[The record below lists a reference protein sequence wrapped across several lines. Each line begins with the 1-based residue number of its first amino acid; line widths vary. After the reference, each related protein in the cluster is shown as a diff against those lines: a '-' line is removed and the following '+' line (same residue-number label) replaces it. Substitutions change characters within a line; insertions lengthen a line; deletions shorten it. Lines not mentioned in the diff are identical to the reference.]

1 MQVLDDTHAQ
11 IQLSAPA
18 QRIISLAPNLTEIL
32 FFIGAGD
39 RVVGTVDHSDYPPA
53 ALQVPRVG
61 SHSRFDFETILRLQP
76 DLILAWESGNPAALV
91 TRLEQLGLTVYRAE
105 PATLAL
111 IASTLVRIGKLTGND
126 KTANRLAGQFLE
138 EAESIRKTFHRKKLI
153 RVFYQVWHNPLITLN
168 GDHLV
173 SRLLEDCGAQ
183 QCIRRICRTSPP
195 RYPESQLSA
204 VTPRPLLLETVPAG
218 PIEHLITGQTGT
230 RSMPLRMGI
239 FISSIRTTCTDTPLE
254 SSKEC
259 ASFAKSLIGLVGQA
273 RPSREIP
280 PWRENSDR
288 ARESPQPSGKTR
300 LAGCSP
306 RYEAATDY
314 PGRM

>member
-1 MQVLDDTHAQ
+1 MKDHLSICALLSVLLSGWFIQADAQRVQALDDTHAQ
-11 IQLSAPA
+11 IRLSTPA

-138 EAESIRKTFHRKKLI
+138 EAESIRKTFYRKKLI
-153 RVFYQVWHNPLITLN
+153 RVFYQVWHDPLITLN

-173 SRLLEDCGAQ
+173 SRLLEDCGAHNVFADLPD
-183 QCIRRICRTSPP
+183 IAP
-195 RYPESQLSA
+195 
-204 VTPRPLLLETVPAG
+204 TV
-218 PIEHLITGQTGT
+218 
-230 RSMPLRMGI
+230 
-239 FISSIRTTCTDTPLE
+239 
-254 SSKEC
+254 
-259 ASFAKSLIGLVGQA
+259 
-273 RPSREIP
+273 SRESIISRNP
-280 PWRENSDR
+280 AAIIAGDGTGGSHRALDHWANWDQVDAVANGRLYIVNSDHLHRHSPRILEGMRELCQVIDR
-288 ARESPQPSGKTR
+288 ARR
-300 LAGCSP
+300 
-306 RYEAATDY
+306 
-314 PGRM
+314 PG

>member
-1 MQVLDDTHAQ
+1 MKDHLPICALLIILLSGWFIQADAAPVQVLDDTQAQ
-11 IQLSAPA
+11 IQLNAPA

-61 SHSRFDFETILRLQP
+61 SHSRFDFETILRMQP

-111 IASTLVRIGKLTGND
+111 IASTLVRIGKLTGNE

-138 EAESIRKTFHRKKLI
+138 ETKSIRNTFHRKKLI

-173 SRLLEDCGAQ
+173 SRLLEDCGARNVFANLPD
-183 QCIRRICRTSPP
+183 IAP
-195 RYPESQLSA
+195 
-204 VTPRPLLLETVPAG
+204 TV
-218 PIEHLITGQTGT
+218 
-230 RSMPLRMGI
+230 
-239 FISSIRTTCTDTPLE
+239 
-254 SSKEC
+254 
-259 ASFAKSLIGLVGQA
+259 
-273 RPSREIP
+273 SRESVISRNP
-280 PWRENSDR
+280 TAIIAGDGTGGSHQALDHWANWDQVDAVANGRLYIVNSDHLHRHSPRILKGMRELCRIIDR
-288 ARESPQPSGKTR
+288 ARESG
-300 LAGCSP
+300 
-306 RYEAATDY
+306 
-314 PGRM
+314 

>member
-1 MQVLDDTHAQ
+1 MKDHLPICALLIILLSGWFIQADAAPVQVLDDTQAQ
-11 IQLSAPA
+11 IQLNAPA

-61 SHSRFDFETILRLQP
+61 SHSRFDFETILRMQP

-111 IASTLVRIGKLTGND
+111 IASTLVRIGKLTGNE

-138 EAESIRKTFHRKKLI
+138 ETKSIRNTFHRKKLI

-173 SRLLEDCGAQ
+173 SRLLEDCGARNVFANLPD
-183 QCIRRICRTSPP
+183 IAP
-195 RYPESQLSA
+195 
-204 VTPRPLLLETVPAG
+204 TV
-218 PIEHLITGQTGT
+218 
-230 RSMPLRMGI
+230 
-239 FISSIRTTCTDTPLE
+239 
-254 SSKEC
+254 
-259 ASFAKSLIGLVGQA
+259 
-273 RPSREIP
+273 SRESVISRNP
-280 PWRENSDR
+280 TAIIAGDGTGGSHQALDHWANWNQVDAVANGRLYIVNSDHLHRHSPRILKGMRELCRIIDR
-288 ARESPQPSGKTR
+288 ARESG
-300 LAGCSP
+300 
-306 RYEAATDY
+306 
-314 PGRM
+314 